1 MVIVSDLW
9 TVFSSGEEVVLRV
22 RSGCLGT
29 LRGELEQVY
38 TVKGED
44 AGEWKAEADK

>member
-9 TVFSSGEEVVLRV
+9 IVFSSGEEVVLRL
-22 RSGCLGT
+22 RSGCLGK

-38 TVKGED
+38 MVKGED
-44 AGEWKAEADK
+44 AGEWKGEEDK